1 MEIDVPASNFHKL
14 CESKGL
20 VSNGYVSY
28 MNDNKAIRV
37 NVEFLTAKTAW
48 DCKARVGLTLN
59 DGFFPVFWFDLPIL
73 NNTTNPPSIIPLLT
87 GRNQIEPDDMQNTFI
102 MIKTGWI
109 NILKCIFAVFKWYP
123 LSVSFQKGNESGK
136 ITYEMIWH
144 TAKYDGP
151 VKTVK
156 QINIKSWVNS
166 ADTICF
172 GIKIQSNPETK
183 AENQADATQAQ
194 NDYTI
199 ETLDRNKKTEENEE
213 IIQRINDKIK
223 EQFPFPTVP
232 KDVRPFWK
240 KMFGLRV
247 KYDEQI
253 QIIEQLLYDINTK
266 RSARASRYT

>member
-1 MEIDVPASNFHKL
+1 
-14 CESKGL
+14 
-20 VSNGYVSY
+20 
-28 MNDNKAIRV
+28 MNNNKAIRV
-37 NVEFLTAKTAW
+37 NVEFLTAKNTW
-48 DCKARVGLTLN
+48 DCKARVGLTYN
-59 DGFFPVFWFDLPIL
+59 DNFFPVFWFDLPIL
-73 NNTTNPPSIIPLLT
+73 INTTNPPSLIPLLT

-109 NILKCIFAVFKWYP
+109 NILKCISAVFKWHNI
-123 LSVSFQKGNESGK
+123 SVSFQKGNESGK
-136 ITYEMIWH
+136 IAYEMIWH
-144 TAKYDGP
+144 SARFDGSE
-151 VKTVK
+151 KTVK

-172 GIKIQSNPETK
+172 GIKIQSKTETK

-213 IIQRINDKIK
+213 IIQRINDKIR

-232 KDVRPFWK
+232 KDVRPLWK
-240 KMFGLRV
+240 KMFGFGLRV

-253 QIIEQLLYDINTK
+253 QIIEQLLHNINTK
-266 RSARASRYT
+266 RSARA